1 MKQQNIHHFSTHG
14 NAKASIVERFNRTM
28 KSKMYKYFTAANT
41 LNYVDNL
48 PKLVY
53 QYNHTYHRSI
63 RMTPAKVT
71 MFNPKEVWDNLCGKY
86 VNLKKKTSCL

>member
-1 MKQQNIHHFSTHG
+1 MKQQNIHHLSSHG
-14 NAKASIVERFNRTM
+14 DAKDSIVEWFNRSV

-41 LNYVDNL
+41 LKYVDNL
-48 PKLVY
+48 QKLMY
-53 QYNHTYHRSI
+53 QYNHSYHRSI

-71 MFNPKEVWDNLCGKY
+71 MLNPKEVWDNLYGKY

>member
-14 NAKASIVERFNRTM
+14 DAKDSIVEWFNRSV

-41 LNYVDNL
+41 LKYVDNL

-71 MFNPKEVWDNLCGKY
+71 MFNPKDVWDNLYGKY